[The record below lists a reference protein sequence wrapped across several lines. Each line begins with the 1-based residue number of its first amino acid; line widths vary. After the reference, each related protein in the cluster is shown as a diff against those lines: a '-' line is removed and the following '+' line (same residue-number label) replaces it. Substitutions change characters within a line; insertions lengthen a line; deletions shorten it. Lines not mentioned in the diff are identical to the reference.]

1 MDSYFSDFQATDSFK
16 LGVTQAS
23 LERDKAVRELAR
35 LRRELDQEENDRE
48 HVCTCICFK
57 FPFLVLFY
65 LLFSLFNL
73 IYSKNSI
80 HFPRRG
86 ID

>member
-1 MDSYFSDFQATDSFK
+1 MFWTFGSWVSKTESVDSYFSGFQATDSFK

-48 HVCTCICFK
+48 HVNIFIFTF
-57 FPFLVLFY
+57 
-65 LLFSLFNL
+65 
-73 IYSKNSI
+73 
-80 HFPRRG
+80 
-86 ID
+86 